1 MSDRALDELKSVMS
15 FCTDFGCRR
24 KRLLRYFQETV
35 EMMISRYP
43 QMKPRDRQNC
53 CDYCRVGKGGILDV
67 ERVPVAER
75 VGGDEKEPI
84 SEHCPGDPGAVA
96 RHRREFQGRR
106 RGTCRRNSARF
117 GAGGA
122 VGAERALFFDIPAV
136 TGHQASRP
144 PSRRNARAFRCP

>member
-1 MSDRALDELKSVMS
+1 MYASFIALALRAAEALHP
-15 FCTDFGCRR
+15 
-24 KRLLRYFQETV
+24 V
-35 EMMISRYP
+35 E
-43 QMKPRDRQNC
+43 
-53 CDYCRVGKGGILDV
+53 KGGILDV

-136 TGHQASRP
+136 TGH
-144 PSRRNARAFRCP
+144 